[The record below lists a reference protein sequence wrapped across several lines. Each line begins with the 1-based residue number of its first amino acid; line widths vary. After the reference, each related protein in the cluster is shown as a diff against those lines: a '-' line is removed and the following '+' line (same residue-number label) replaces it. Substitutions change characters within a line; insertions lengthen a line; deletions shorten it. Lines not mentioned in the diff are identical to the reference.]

1 MMGITVRGV
10 ELDPLV
16 GLEDS
21 RKPLRSKIL
30 AVPAFREKYLQNI
43 HEIAKN
49 SISWDKLG
57 PQVAIL
63 RSLIENEVR
72 DDTRKLE
79 SYDEFLEATSPEL
92 HAAPAA
98 APGNNPGGQMRR
110 GPVPPIP
117 LREFAEKRSS
127 FLMEHKEVKKAS
139 DKK

>member
-1 MMGITVRGV
+1 MGITVRGV

-30 AVPAFREKYLQNI
+30 AVPALREKYLQHI
-43 HEIAKN
+43 HEIAIN
-49 SISWDKLG
+49 SIAWDKLG

-63 RSLIENEVR
+63 RALIEKEVR
-72 DDTRKLE
+72 GDTRKLE

-92 HAAPAA
+92 HAAPAST
-98 APGNNPGGQMRR
+98 PGNNPGGQMRR

-117 LREFAEKRSS
+117 LREFAEKRSR
-127 FLMEHKEVKKAS
+127 FLMEHKEVKKAI